1 MVMKFQKT
9 LSGHQLLLQR
19 GDTNTLQINVGR
31 LCNLACRHCH
41 VDAGPGRSEVM
52 DRTTMSDVIDFAGRC
67 RFQMADITGG
77 APELVPDL
85 AYLLQELRPL
95 VDKLILRTNLVLL
108 LQNRYAPLLDLCKE
122 LGVAITASFPSTN
135 ANQADSQRGEG
146 VWQDSIAMLN
156 HLNAIGY
163 GLPGSRLELNLVA
176 NPTGAFMPVAQCQA
190 EKKFRTDL
198 ARKWGIQF
206 TNLFTFA
213 NVPLGRFYRWLEQ
226 SGNLTHYMDRL
237 AAGFNPAT
245 INGLMCRS
253 LISISWDGTLYDCDF
268 NQAADL
274 PYTGEKIHVTSVADL
289 PTGTPIATD
298 DHCYA
303 CTAGAG
309 FT

>member
-135 ANQADSQRGEG
+135 ANQADSQRGDG
-146 VWQDSIAMLN
+146 VWQDSIARFKQN
-156 HLNAIGY
+156 KCQPRI
-163 GLPGSRLELNLVA
+163 RL
-176 NPTGAFMPVAQCQA
+176 
-190 EKKFRTDL
+190 
-198 ARKWGIQF
+198 
-206 TNLFTFA
+206 
-213 NVPLGRFYRWLEQ
+213 
-226 SGNLTHYMDRL
+226 
-237 AAGFNPAT
+237 
-245 INGLMCRS
+245 
-253 LISISWDGTLYDCDF
+253 GTCC
-268 NQAADL
+268 
-274 PYTGEKIHVTSVADL
+274 P
-289 PTGTPIATD
+289 
-298 DHCYA
+298 
-303 CTAGAG
+303 
-309 FT
+309 

>member
-156 HLNAIGY
+156 HLNASGS